1 VSDDRIQLR
10 NSTDVEEFRACVALQ
25 KEVWGFADNELVPLR
40 IFSLAPKIGGQV
52 ICAWDGTA
60 LVGFAFSIPG
70 IRNRQTYL
78 HSHMLAV
85 KADYRNS
92 GLGRKLKLFQ
102 REDAIAHG
110 YELIE
115 WTFDPLEIKNA
126 YFNLERLGAIARR
139 YNINQYGITS
149 SPLQG
154 FLPTDRLVA
163 EWWLTSK
170 RVQSL
175 LSTGEQQ
182 VFNEEMRIEIPAEIY
197 AWKAQPETRQKSSG
211 RAVAQSGAVSEGV
224 LARFGLLALRAR
236 RERQRRVCFRPL
248 GRELV
253 VRRRLVARGW
263 LCLQQSHICRDLLQL
278 GAILLLHRYDR

>member
-1 VSDDRIQLR
+1 VTADSVALR
-10 NSTDVEEFRACVALQ
+10 NCAELEEFRACVALQ

-52 ICAWDGTA
+52 IGAWEGET

-70 IRNRQTYL
+70 IRNGHPYL

-85 KADYRNS
+85 KEGYRDI
-92 GLGRKLKLFQ
+92 GLGRRIKLFQ

-110 YELIE
+110 YELLE

-126 YFNLERLGAIARR
+126 HLNLERLGAIARR

-170 RVQSL
+170 RVGTL
-175 LSTGEQQ
+175 LSSGKRPSFAQ
-182 VFNEEMRIEIPAEIY
+182 EERVEVPADIY
-197 AWKAQPETRQKSSG
+197 AWKAQPETRQKAEDVQLRNRGKFLTAFSHG
-211 RAVAQSGAVSEGV
+211 LACLGYERDAQGNGAF
-224 LARFGLLALRAR
+224 L
-236 RERQRRVCFRPL
+236 L
-248 GRELV
+248 GRWDEDWSY
-253 VRRRLVARGW
+253 A
-263 LCLQQSHICRDLLQL
+263 SK
-278 GAILLLHRYDR
+278 

>member
-1 VSDDRIQLR
+1 MSDRIQLR
-10 NSTDVEEFRACVALQ
+10 NCTEVEDLRAFVALQ

-52 ICAWDGTA
+52 IGAWDGGT
-60 LVGFAFSIPG
+60 LVGFAFAIPG
-70 IRNRQTYL
+70 TRNGHVYL

-85 KADYRNS
+85 KTEYRNT
-92 GLGRKLKLFQ
+92 GLGRSLKLFQ

-126 YFNLERLGAIARR
+126 YLNLERLGAIALR

-163 EWWLTSK
+163 EWWLKSK
-170 RVQSL
+170 RVEAL
-175 LSTGEQQ
+175 LSSGEMPPCR
-182 VFNEEMRIEIPAEIY
+182 EDMRIRIPAEIY
-197 AWKAQPETRQKSSG
+197 EWKAQPATRQRAADLQLRNREQFLKAFSQGLACLRYSRDDDGSG
-211 RAVAQSGAVSEGV
+211 V
-224 LARFGLLALRAR
+224 FI
-236 RERQRRVCFRPL
+236 L
-248 GRELV
+248 GRWDE
-253 VRRRLVARGW
+253 GW
-263 LCLQQSHICRDLLQL
+263 SY
-278 GAILLLHRYDR
+278 GSN